1 MKTATK
7 KATPSTEQK
16 PVEALTIQF
25 NSELSTAA
33 KYVVKTREDYE
44 QGQILLSSVHAA
56 EKAIE
61 AKYESI
67 YRPFK
72 SAIDNLAR
80 EFKPLRDK
88 AKLAKQ
94 TVVNELTRY
103 VRAEEARKQAAIQKT
118 LSDKRMKE
126 ETKEAKI
133 EMIEQA
139 PAFSGTR
146 KQLVLIVQ
154 DVSKIPREYFDL
166 NEMKLKNFLKEGG
179 SVPGAYVEYQ
189 DIVVAR

>member
-1 MKTATK
+1 MKTTTK
-7 KATPSTEQK
+7 SAKTEQK
-16 PVEALTIQF
+16 PVEALTVQF
-25 NSELSTAA
+25 NSELSTAS
-33 KYVVKTREDYE
+33 KYVVKTRADFE

-88 AKLAKQ
+88 AKLAKS
-94 TVVNELTRY
+94 TVANALTAY
-103 VRAEEARKQAAIQKT
+103 VRAEEARKQAEIQRT
-118 LSDKRMKE
+118 LADKRLKE
-126 ETKEAKI
+126 ETRQEKLEI
-133 EMIEQA
+133 IEQA
-139 PAFSGTR
+139 PALSGTR
-146 KQLVLIVQ
+146 KQLVLVVT
-154 DVSKIPREYFDL
+154 DETKIPREFFTLD
-166 NEMKLKNFLKEGG
+166 ETRLKNYLKEGNA
-179 SVPGAYVEYQ
+179 VAGAYVEYQ

>member
-1 MKTATK
+1 MKTTTK
-7 KATPSTEQK
+7 KPAVKTEQK

-25 NSELSTAA
+25 NSELSTAT
-33 KYVVKTREDYE
+33 KYVVKTRADYE
-44 QGQILLSSVHAA
+44 EGQILFSSVHAA

-94 TVVNELTRY
+94 TVANELTRY
-103 VRAEEARKQAAIQKT
+103 VRAEEARK
-118 LSDKRMKE
+118 
-126 ETKEAKI
+126 
-133 EMIEQA
+133 
-139 PAFSGTR
+139 
-146 KQLVLIVQ
+146 
-154 DVSKIPREYFDL
+154 
-166 NEMKLKNFLKEGG
+166 
-179 SVPGAYVEYQ
+179 
-189 DIVVAR
+189 